1 MEEVRAEVGKKCYM
15 TGKILFINACVRKNS
30 RTKRIADY
38 LLSKM
43 SGEITDVKPADIEFP
58 VVDEAF
64 LEKRDSLIASSSFD
78 DPLFEHARLFAS
90 ADEIVIAA
98 PYWDL
103 AFPANLKQYIEQINV
118 LGITFAYTSEGTP
131 KGLCKAK
138 KLYYVTTAGGAF
150 VPEEFGFGY
159 VKSLAQSF
167 YGIPEVKLIQATGLD
182 IYGADEEQIIR
193 KVMADIDGI

>member
-1 MEEVRAEVGKKCYM
+1 MMK
-15 TGKILFINACVRKNS
+15 KILFINACVRKNS
-30 RTKRIADY
+30 RTKIIADY
-38 LLSKM
+38 LLAKM
-43 SGEITDVKPADIEFP
+43 SGEITEVKTADIDFLP
-58 VVDEAF
+58 VDEAF
-64 LEKRDSLIASSSFD
+64 LAKRDALIASSDFD
-78 DPLFEHARLFAS
+78 DPLFEHARLFAG

-103 AFPANLKQYIEQINV
+103 SFPASLKQYIEHINV

-150 VPEEFGFGY
+150 VPEDYGFGY
-159 VKSLAQSF
+159 VKALAQNF
-167 YGIPEVKLIQATGLD
+167 YGIPEVQLIQATGLD

-193 KVMADIDGI
+193 KAMNEIDSL